1 MKFIDVDNSWGKGI
15 LYDWYIHSVS
25 PMDKP
30 QWTEEH
36 IEELCNDFYV
46 IPKET
51 IQYDIDCNF
60 DRLKELSEA
69 DKDGRC
75 LVLPCKVGDILY
87 QPTRNFV
94 SEFRIR
100 FIEIS
105 TCNNLFIHTDVVKGI
120 NMTGEIFGEDSI
132 GKTVF
137 LTKEEAER
145 ALEER
150 K

>member
-51 IQYDIDCNF
+51 TQYDIDCNF

-75 LVLPCKVGDILY
+75 LVLPCKVGDKAFVLMKDI
-87 QPTRNFV
+87 PT
-94 SEFRIR
+94 S
-100 FIEIS
+100 IEETVCS
-105 TCNNLFIHTDVVKGI
+105 
-120 NMTGEIFGEDSI
+120 NMYMVIQAPFPYDEDI
-132 GKTVF
+132 DMFLKIKDFGKTVF

>member
-1 MKFIDVDNSWGKGI
+1 MERLTERDSYWLGEEFWTSAKEPDDKEIDNVYAKLKEYED
-15 LYDWYIHSVS
+15 L
-25 PMDKP
+25 
-30 QWTEEH
+30 EEH
-36 IEELCNDFYV
+36 GLLL
-46 IPKET
+46 
-51 IQYDIDCNF
+51 
-60 DRLKELSEA
+60 R
-69 DKDGRC
+69 
-75 LVLPCKVGDILY
+75 LPCKVGDILY
-87 QPTRNFV
+87 QPTIGFV